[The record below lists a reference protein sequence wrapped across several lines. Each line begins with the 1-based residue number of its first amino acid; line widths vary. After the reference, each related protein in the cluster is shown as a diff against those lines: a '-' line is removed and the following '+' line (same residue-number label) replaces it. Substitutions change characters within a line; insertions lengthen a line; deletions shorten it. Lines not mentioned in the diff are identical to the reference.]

1 MKKMNK
7 NIVLAALIAE
17 LLAPGISAAAEN
29 FTQDVQISG
38 KIVTDTR
45 CSVSISPTLELGEVI
60 DSQITTKDQAPQVLD
75 GATTINLLNCPTG
88 EASFSLS
95 LMGVA
100 DSKDPSLLANSVQTG
115 GATNVGVGVWTW
127 PEFKQIAV
135 GGEAVTFS
143 KSAEGGAG
151 INIIV
156 ALAKLEA
163 SKEIDAG
170 SFESS
175 AQFKI
180 DYL

>member
-1 MKKMNK
+1 MWGL
-7 NIVLAALIAE
+7 V
-17 LLAPGISAAAEN
+17 
-29 FTQDVQISG
+29 SG
-38 KIVTDTR
+38 H
-45 CSVSISPTLELGEVI
+45 
-60 DSQITTKDQAPQVLD
+60 
-75 GATTINLLNCPTG
+75 
-88 EASFSLS
+88 
-95 LMGVA
+95 
-100 DSKDPSLLANSVQTG
+100 
-115 GATNVGVGVWTW
+115 
-127 PEFKQIAV
+127 
-135 GGEAVTFS
+135 GEAVTFS